1 MRRGKEIR
9 MNKYKVANELLVKIF
24 NDILEI
30 EEVALR
36 NGEFSDLSVREMH
49 VIDAIGSKDQRT
61 MTEVAKDLNITVGT
75 LTTAVNK
82 LITKGY
88 VERKRIEE
96 DRRVV
101 MVTITENGVKAKEV
115 HSEFH
120 REMVNAAMADQNEDE
135 LEILLA
141 SLEKLNKYFKNKY
154 EQMNL

>member
-1 MRRGKEIR
+1 MK
-9 MNKYKVANELLVKIF
+9 KYKVANELLVKIF

-49 VIDAIGSKDQRT
+49 VIDAIGSKDQRM

-115 HSEFH
+115 HSAFH
-120 REMVNAAMADQNEDE
+120 REMVNEAMADQNEDE

-141 SLEKLNKYFKNKY
+141 SLDKLNKYFKNKY

>member
-1 MRRGKEIR
+1 MK
-9 MNKYKVANELLVKIF
+9 KYKVANELLVKIF

-141 SLEKLNKYFKNKY
+141 SLDKLNKYFKNKY